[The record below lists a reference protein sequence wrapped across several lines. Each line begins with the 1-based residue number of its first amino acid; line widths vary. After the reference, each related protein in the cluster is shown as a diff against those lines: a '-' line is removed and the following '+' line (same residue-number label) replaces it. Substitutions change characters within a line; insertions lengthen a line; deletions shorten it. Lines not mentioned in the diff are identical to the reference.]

1 MFCENGLWGE
11 RDEAG
16 KEKQTEKTVAELPVW
31 QEETRRGFHGSLKK
45 TASLHGQRGD
55 ESGPRLLRKT
65 ANSRKATSRSANR
78 SGKMELT
85 GDLTGR
91 QFGGVVG
98 GEYGG

>member
-1 MFCENGLWGE
+1 MFCENGLWGD
-11 RDEAG
+11 RHEAG
-16 KEKQTEKTVAELPVW
+16 KEKQTEKTVTELPVW

-45 TASLHGQRGD
+45 TASPHGQRGD
-55 ESGPRLLRKT
+55 ESGLRLLCKT
-65 ANSRKATSRSANR
+65 ANSRKATSR

-85 GDLTGR
+85 GDLTGS